1 MNPRPH
7 SLLPL
12 LLGSLLITACSA
24 ATDAPVEDVA
34 SVTAETHE
42 TEAPAAAEPAQ
53 PSLLLDPAFT
63 EGEAPE
69 NLKHWR
75 LYQHAGERS
84 YVLSIEDGAAT
95 LERVGIEP
103 WGQITQTLPA
113 DAYAGKTLEWSA
125 ELEGELDDRYG
136 EPFQA
141 SGLSVSVTGLGPG
154 DLPMMGAR
162 HLLTQSTDPGLPAGV
177 LERGRQRLQFVV
189 PAGSELK
196 LQVSVILTRGG
207 YLRVR
212 NPQLRIVDAAEAAQ
226 P

>member
-1 MNPRPH
+1 MNARPH
-7 SLLPL
+7 SLVSL

-24 ATDAPVEDVA
+24 ATETPVEDAA
-34 SVTAETHE
+34 SVSAETR
-42 TEAPAAAEPAQ
+42 EAEVPTAPEPAQ
-53 PSLLLDPAFT
+53 PSLLLDPGFT
-63 EGEAPE
+63 EGDAPE

-84 YVLSIEDGAAT
+84 YVLSIEDGVAT
-95 LERVGIEP
+95 LKRVGIEP

-125 ELEGELDDRYG
+125 ELEGELDDSYG

-141 SGLSVSVTGLGPG
+141 SGLSVSVTGLAPG

-189 PAGSELK
+189 PAGSDLK

-207 YLRVR
+207 YLRAR
-212 NPQLRIVDAAEAAQ
+212 NPQLRIVDAPEAAQ